1 MIAREL
7 IDALAEYSRQSD
19 ARLDDL
25 YDEALRDLLKK
36 KGHPASLKDALQL
49 STRQRPANDRVPMK
63 RTRKGR

>member
-49 STRQRPANDRVPMK
+49 STRQRAANDRVPMK